1 MKIELPPGRYVAA
14 VSGGVDSMVLLD
26 LLATRS
32 DLTLIVAHFDHGIR
46 DDSVEDAA
54 LVAKAAHKYG
64 LTCEVGSTKLGKR
77 ASEDEARRARYT
89 FLRTICDKYQAAA
102 IITAHH
108 QDDALETMAFNVL
121 RGTKR
126 KGVSALQSRTD
137 IVRPLL
143 GYSKDEI
150 RAYAAAH
157 SIKWREDSTNDDMRY
172 TRNWL
177 RHNVLAK
184 LSSDDKSRL
193 MKLYGDMAESNPRI
207 DQAIQEQLDRLGR
220 DDGLD
225 RQAFT
230 MLPYAVAAEVMMS
243 WVSQAGVSDVDQRL
257 IDRLVVSAKT
267 LPVGKQVSVA
277 KNLNLVIDRRTLR
290 LQRKGR

>member
-1 MKIELPPGRYVAA
+1 MKIELPSGRYVVA

-26 LLATRS
+26 LLAARTNL
-32 DLTLIVAHFDHGIR
+32 DLIVAHFDHGIR

-54 LVAKAAHKYG
+54 LVAKTAHKYG
-64 LTCEVGSTKLGKR
+64 LTCEVGSAKLGKR
-77 ASEDEARRARYT
+77 ASEDEARKARYA
-89 FLRTICDKYQAAA
+89 FLQSIRDKYRAAA

-157 SIKWREDSTNDDMRY
+157 SIKWREDSTNDDVGY

-184 LSSDDKSRL
+184 LSPNDKSRL
-193 MKLYGDMAESNPRI
+193 LKLYGDMAESNPRI

-220 DDGLD
+220 DNGLD

-230 MLPYAVAAEVMMS
+230 MLPYAVATEVMMS

-277 KNLNLVIDRRTLR
+277 KNLNLVIDRHTLR